1 MEVTGSKLVFL
12 DNVAHL
18 FTGNENDRGQVTRFV
33 NLLNRLA
40 GNTGAAILLIGQPNK
55 SGDTYSGSTAWLN
68 AVRSQITIDHERDE
82 NGSVLDLDVRVLTVG
97 KANYARKGEALR
109 FRWHNWA
116 FVRDADLPADH
127 RAEIAANIQ
136 ASADNEIFLR

>member
-40 GNTGAAILLIGQPNK
+40 GNTGAAILLIGHPNK

-68 AVRSQITIDHERDE
+68 AVRSQITIDHERAE
-82 NGSVLDLDVRVLTVG
+82 NGSGLRPDESRGG
-97 KANYARKGEALR
+97 KEGVSTGRD
-109 FRWHNWA
+109 RWA
-116 FVRDADLPADH
+116 
-127 RAEIAANIQ
+127 
-136 ASADNEIFLR
+136 